1 MECALQKKAIA
12 SSREEMLETK
22 RAIAKA
28 MRHNSSKRLRELA
41 EFEMY
46 LRCEARRILDSDTS
60 ARRADVDTDEDW
72 LELQLNSL
80 PIEML
85 SRELSRSG

>member
-46 LRCEARRILDSDTS
+46 LRCEARRIYSDTS